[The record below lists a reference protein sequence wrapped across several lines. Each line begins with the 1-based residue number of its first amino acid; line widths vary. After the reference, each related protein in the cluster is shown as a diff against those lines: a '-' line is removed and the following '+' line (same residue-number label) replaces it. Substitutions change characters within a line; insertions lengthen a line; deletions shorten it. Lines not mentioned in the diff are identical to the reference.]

1 MAARNVPW
9 TAPTSRQSTADAPCS
24 AGALAAACAAQRAP
38 RLKPLAGDITVDAER
53 HLDARE
59 LLNSPEL
66 HRDHHD
72 HRLCETRLRVS
83 TAAIAMCPNAASSAP
98 ARLVV
103 KSGCLGEY
111 AVRVGPRADEVSL
124 FGRGVFF

>member
-1 MAARNVPW
+1 MDGSDEQAVHRPMRHAG
-9 TAPTSRQSTADAPCS
+9 

-38 RLKPLAGDITVDAER
+38 HFKLLTGDITVDAAH
-53 HLDARE
+53 HLHARE

-66 HRDHHD
+66 LRDLHD

-83 TAAIAMCPNAASSAP
+83 TAAIAVCPNATTSAP

-103 KSGCLGEY
+103 KSGCLGEC
-111 AVRVGPRADEVSL
+111 AVRV
-124 FGRGVFF
+124 